1 VLCFRAKEACP
12 DGRRW
17 CSVVVLKGNV
27 GRLTVRAPAGREAAP
42 IALTHPTGSVGAYAV
57 YASPARRRTV
67 LGRVRRAAGWCL
79 IAIAKVAV
87 PLELADGLLLVGG

>member
-1 VLCFRAKEACP
+1 MLPEP
-12 DGRRW
+12 TQGRR
-17 CSVVVLKGNV
+17 SGQIRVL
-27 GRLTVRAPAGREAAP
+27 APFR
-42 IALTHPTGSVGAYAV
+42 LTHPTGSVGAYAV
-57 YASPARRRTV
+57 YASPARGTF